1 MYGEW
6 ITAESSID
14 LATELGIV
22 DDAYTPTAL
31 TFFARLRPLLVCSMA
46 G

>member
-31 TFFARLRPLLVCSMA
+31 TFFARFRRLPASNMA